1 MTRAD
6 RQRAIIRTAALA
18 HWRHDH
24 TRRVLP
30 AAANDLP
37 GGSHQGQPP
46 AGDLSLPAGGVA
58 ATPFH
63 VSEIARA

>member
-6 RQRAIIRTAALA
+6 HQRAIIRTAAKA
-18 HWRHDH
+18 HWRHDR
-24 TRRVLP
+24 TRRALCCAV
-30 AAANDLP
+30 NDTAL
-37 GGSHQGQPP
+37 GSHQGQPP

-63 VSEIARA
+63 VPEIARA